1 MDLSVRAAVPAAVI
15 AMTHWVFMPLQRT
28 WLLLVGATVTVL
40 WMREDGLAGLT
51 IGTAT
56 LAIAYAKARLVILD
70 FMELRHAPLLWRC
83 LLECWLLL
91 VSGLLVALYAGS
103 RI

>member
-1 MDLSVRAAVPAAVI
+1 MT
-15 AMTHWVFMPLQRT
+15 AMTHWVLVPLQRT
-28 WLLLVGATVTVL
+28 WLLLAGATATVF

-51 IGTAT
+51 IGVTT

-83 LLECWLLL
+83 LLEGWLLL
-91 VSGLLVALYAGS
+91 VSGLIVTIYASSGAAHHS
-103 RI
+103 L